1 MVDEYNEGN
10 IPTLDINAFLE
21 DKLDNK
27 DDSKMYEYLK
37 DKLDRL
43 NEDFDIED
51 AEEIQ

>member
-1 MVDEYNEGN
+1 MKKSFIHQQKEISFVK
-10 IPTLDINAFLE
+10 TTFTQ
-21 DKLDNK
+21 
-27 DDSKMYEYLK
+27 YLK

>member
-1 MVDEYNEGN
+1 
-10 IPTLDINAFLE
+10 
-21 DKLDNK
+21 
-27 DDSKMYEYLK
+27 MYEYLK